1 MNSTKFTIVVPVYKI
16 PYKLLYECLDSVA
29 NQSYH
34 DYEVLI
40 IDDESPD
47 ECGKICDEYARK
59 YNHIRVIH
67 QKNGGL
73 SVVRNVG
80 FEQAKGEWICFA
92 DGDDWMEKDALTIGA
107 NLLDTTP
114 PDTDIVICEAYIS
127 TPEGEKEN
135 YFLGRKT
142 TGNVFFSGEKKE
154 ELIDL
159 FFPRYN
165 VKREVRVLC
174 DIGSTWARFYRK
186 SFVIENNLKNVPGLR
201 RTQDNI
207 FNLYAIDK
215 ARVICYNCQRI
226 YHYRIRQESVS
237 NKYDKKIIEAFYP
250 LYKEFKKFA
259 DYKGGYDYKQRAYCK
274 LMFLVSWIMMN
285 NYANRNNHNSY
296 GQRICEMKNFFEDHL
311 IHEAIVNFCPKGQK
325 KSYQILNF
333 MLSKRMYWLTLFSCI
348 LHERIKK

>member
-1 MNSTKFTIVVPVYKI
+1 MTNLQMSVEKSVMNMRG
-16 PYKLLYECLDSVA
+16 
-29 NQSYH
+29 N
-34 DYEVLI
+34 
-40 IDDESPD
+40 
-47 ECGKICDEYARK
+47 
-59 YNHIRVIH
+59 RVIH

-237 NKYDKKIIEAFYP
+237 NKYDKKIIKIVLRDDLSVESTCFFA
-250 LYKEFKKFA
+250 LKTSLIKVSSSKFA
-259 DYKGGYDYKQRAYCK
+259 
-274 LMFLVSWIMMN
+274 FLPSLDSI
-285 NYANRNNHNSY
+285 RNPSLPDLAVL
-296 GQRICEMKNFFEDHL
+296 K
-311 IHEAIVNFCPKGQK
+311 
-325 KSYQILNF
+325 
-333 MLSKRMYWLTLFSCI
+333 LTLFPALSRS
-348 LHERIKK
+348 LHAVSK